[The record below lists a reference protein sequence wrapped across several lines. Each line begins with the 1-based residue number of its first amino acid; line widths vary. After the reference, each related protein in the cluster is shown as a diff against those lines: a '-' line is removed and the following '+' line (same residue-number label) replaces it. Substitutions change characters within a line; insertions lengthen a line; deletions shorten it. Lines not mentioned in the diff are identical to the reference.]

1 MTEYKCPDCEVLMEQ
16 GFIPDRVNTGYD
28 MTYWMNGQFTSM
40 TAMGFARGTGGVS
53 DCQMECR
60 PLGFT
65 VTSPWMSWV
74 PEVNG
79 SMVMGSVG

>member
-53 DCQMECR
+53 MLVATFRCPECGLLR
-60 PLGFT
+60 EYAL
-65 VTSPWMSWV
+65 
-74 PEVNG
+74 PENR
-79 SMVMGSVG
+79 